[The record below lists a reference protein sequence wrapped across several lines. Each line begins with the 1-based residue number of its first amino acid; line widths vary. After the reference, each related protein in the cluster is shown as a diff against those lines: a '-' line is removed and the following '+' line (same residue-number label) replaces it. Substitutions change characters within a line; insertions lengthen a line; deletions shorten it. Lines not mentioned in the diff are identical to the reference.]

1 MSSPRWLRPHTIT
14 IRNKFPEEVG
24 GKSSFKETVLR
35 HVKFQGKAKD
45 QLSREDT
52 EVQDEYLVT
61 IDCHDM
67 EEVFIPFDQWDTD
80 QKGFTVHP
88 EGDEIEYK
96 GQIYVITSFVLINPF
111 RDDPEFIEITCQR

>member
-1 MSSPRWLRPHTIT
+1 MISPRWLRPHTIT
-14 IRNKFPEEVG
+14 IRNKILEEID
-24 GKSSFKETVLR
+24 GKCSYKETILH
-35 HVKFQGKAKD
+35 HVKFQGKTTD
-45 QLSREDT
+45 DLSREDT
-52 EVQDEYLVT
+52 EVQDEYLIT

-67 EEVFIPFDQWDTD
+67 EETFIPYDQWEKE

-96 GQIYVITSFVLINPF
+96 GQIYAITSFVLINPF